1 MCSLSYTDRQNKS
14 SAKGDS
20 LLSKLPKTKNQQVG
34 YVLGLTGGIATGKST
49 AAAVFSRHQ
58 IPMIDGDII
67 AREVV
72 QPQTLGLAAIVQ
84 EFGEEILQEDGTLD
98 RVALAKIIFDSTE
111 QRQKLDRLLDPF
123 IRQAITEQI
132 QQQKANYPLVVVD
145 IPLLF
150 EGHYEQEMDA
160 VAVVYLPEEIQL
172 QRLMKRNQLTLD
184 EAKKRIQSQM
194 PIEEKKKLADI
205 VFDNSGS
212 KDELTCQ
219 IERWLSDFNNRFL

>member
-1 MCSLSYTDRQNKS
+1 M
-14 SAKGDS
+14 
-20 LLSKLPKTKNQQVG
+20 SKLPKTKNQQVG

-72 QPQTLGLAAIVQ
+72 QPQTPGLAAIAQ
-84 EFGEEILQEDGTLD
+84 EFGEEILQEDGSLD

-132 QQQKANYPLVVVD
+132 KQQKANYPLVVVD

-150 EGHYEQEMDA
+150 EGHYEPEMDA

>member
-58 IPMIDGDII
+58 IPMVDGDII

-72 QPQTLGLAAIVQ
+72 QPQTPGLAAIVQ
-84 EFGEEILQEDGTLD
+84 EFGEEILQEDGSLD

-132 QQQKANYPLVVVD
+132 KQQKANYPLVVVD

-184 EAKKRIQSQM
+184 EAKKRIQSQV

>member
-1 MCSLSYTDRQNKS
+1 M
-14 SAKGDS
+14 
-20 LLSKLPKTKNQQVG
+20 SKLPKTKNQQVG

-72 QPQTLGLAAIVQ
+72 QPQTPGLAAIVQ
-84 EFGEEILQEDGTLD
+84 EFGEEILQEDGSLD

-132 QQQKANYPLVVVD
+132 KQQKANYPLVVVD

-219 IERWLSDFNNRFL
+219 IERWLSGLLKIKKIK

>member
-72 QPQTLGLAAIVQ
+72 QPQTPGLAAIVQ
-84 EFGEEILQEDGTLD
+84 EFGEEILQEDGSLD

-132 QQQKANYPLVVVD
+132 KQQKANYPLVVVD

-194 PIEEKKKLADI
+194 PIKENI
-205 VFDNSGS
+205 S
-212 KDELTCQ
+212 
-219 IERWLSDFNNRFL
+219 RYRF

>member
-1 MCSLSYTDRQNKS
+1 M
-14 SAKGDS
+14 
-20 LLSKLPKTKNQQVG
+20 SKLPKTKDQQVG

-72 QPQTLGLAAIVQ
+72 QPQTPGLAAIVQ
-84 EFGEEILQEDGTLD
+84 EFGEEILQEDGSLD
-98 RVALAKIIFDSTE
+98 RVALAKVIFDSTE

-132 QQQKANYPLVVVD
+132 KQQKANYPLVVVD

-219 IERWLSDFNNRFL
+219 IERWLLDFNNRFL

>member
-72 QPQTLGLAAIVQ
+72 QPQTPGLAAIVQ
-84 EFGEEILQEDGTLD
+84 EFGEEILQEDGSLD

-111 QRQKLDRLLDPF
+111 QRQKLDHLLDPF

-132 QQQKANYPLVVVD
+132 KQQKANYPLVVVD

>member
-72 QPQTLGLAAIVQ
+72 QPQTPGLAAIVQ
-84 EFGEEILQEDGTLD
+84 EFGEEILQEDGSLD

-132 QQQKANYPLVVVD
+132 KQQKANYPLVVVD

>member
-84 EFGEEILQEDGTLD
+84 EFGKEILQEDGTLD

-132 QQQKANYPLVVVD
+132 KQQKAKYPLVVVD

>member
-72 QPQTLGLAAIVQ
+72 QPQTPGLAAIVQ
-84 EFGEEILQEDGTLD
+84 EFGEEILQEDGSLD

-132 QQQKANYPLVVVD
+132 KQQKANYPLVVVD

-194 PIEEKKKLADI
+194 PIEENI
-205 VFDNSGS
+205 S
-212 KDELTCQ
+212 
-219 IERWLSDFNNRFL
+219 RYRF

>member
-1 MCSLSYTDRQNKS
+1 M
-14 SAKGDS
+14 
-20 LLSKLPKTKNQQVG
+20 SKLPKTKNQQVS

-72 QPQTLGLAAIVQ
+72 QPQTPGWAAIVQ

-111 QRQKLDRLLDPF
+111 QRQKLDHLLDPF

-132 QQQKANYPLVVVD
+132 KQQKANYPLVVVD

-194 PIEEKKKLADI
+194 RIEEKKKLADI

>member
-1 MCSLSYTDRQNKS
+1 M
-14 SAKGDS
+14 
-20 LLSKLPKTKNQQVG
+20 SKLPKTKNQQVG

-72 QPQTLGLAAIVQ
+72 QPQTPGLAAIVQ
-84 EFGEEILQEDGTLD
+84 GFGEEILQEDGSLD

-132 QQQKANYPLVVVD
+132 RQQKANYPLVVVD

-160 VAVVYLPEEIQL
+160 VAVVYLPEKIQL
-172 QRLMKRNQLTLD
+172 QRLMKRNQLTPD

>member
-1 MCSLSYTDRQNKS
+1 M
-14 SAKGDS
+14 
-20 LLSKLPKTKNQQVG
+20 SKLPKTKNQQVG

-72 QPQTLGLAAIVQ
+72 QPQTPGLAAIVQ
-84 EFGEEILQEDGTLD
+84 EFGEEILQEDGSLD

-132 QQQKANYPLVVVD
+132 KQQKANYPLVVVD

-172 QRLMKRNQLTLD
+172 QRLMKRNQLTPD

>member
-1 MCSLSYTDRQNKS
+1 M
-14 SAKGDS
+14 
-20 LLSKLPKTKNQQVG
+20 SKLPKTKNQQVG

-72 QPQTLGLAAIVQ
+72 QPQTPGLAAIVQ
-84 EFGEEILQEDGTLD
+84 EFGEEILQEDGTID

-111 QRQKLDRLLDPF
+111 QRQKLDHLLDPF

-132 QQQKANYPLVVVD
+132 KQQKANYPLVVVD

>member
-1 MCSLSYTDRQNKS
+1 M
-14 SAKGDS
+14 
-20 LLSKLPKTKNQQVG
+20 SKLPKTKNQQVG

-72 QPQTLGLAAIVQ
+72 QPQTPGLAAIVQ
-84 EFGEEILQEDGTLD
+84 EFGEEILQEDGSLD

-132 QQQKANYPLVVVD
+132 KQQKANYPLVVVD

-194 PIEEKKKLADI
+194 PIEEKK
-205 VFDNSGS
+205 N
-212 KDELTCQ
+212 
-219 IERWLSDFNNRFL
+219 

>member
-1 MCSLSYTDRQNKS
+1 M
-14 SAKGDS
+14 
-20 LLSKLPKTKNQQVG
+20 SKLPKTKDQQVG

-72 QPQTLGLAAIVQ
+72 QPQTPGLAAIVQ
-84 EFGEEILQEDGTLD
+84 DFGEEILQEDGSLD

-132 QQQKANYPLVVVD
+132 QQQKSRHLLVVVD

-172 QRLMKRNQLTLD
+172 QRLMKRNQLTLA

-219 IERWLSDFNNRFL
+219 IEHWLTHFNNRFL

>member
-72 QPQTLGLAAIVQ
+72 QPQTPGLAAIVQ
-84 EFGEEILQEDGTLD
+84 EFGEEILQEDGSLD

-132 QQQKANYPLVVVD
+132 KQQKANYPLVVVD

-212 KDELTCQ
+212 KDELTCK

>member
-1 MCSLSYTDRQNKS
+1 M
-14 SAKGDS
+14 
-20 LLSKLPKTKNQQVG
+20 SKLPKTKNQQVS

-72 QPQTLGLAAIVQ
+72 QPQTPGWASIVQ

-111 QRQKLDRLLDPF
+111 QRQKLDHLLDPF

-132 QQQKANYPLVVVD
+132 KQQKANYPLVVVD

>member
-72 QPQTLGLAAIVQ
+72 QPQTPGLAAIVQ
-84 EFGEEILQEDGTLD
+84 EFGEEILQEDGSLD

-111 QRQKLDRLLDPF
+111 QRQNLDRLLDPF

-132 QQQKANYPLVVVD
+132 KQQKANYPLVVVD

>member
-1 MCSLSYTDRQNKS
+1 M
-14 SAKGDS
+14 
-20 LLSKLPKTKNQQVG
+20 SKLPKTKNQQVG

-49 AAAVFSRHQ
+49 SAAVFSRHQ

-72 QPQTLGLAAIVQ
+72 QSQTPGLAAIVQ
-84 EFGEEILQEDGTLD
+84 EFGEEILQEDGSLD

-132 QQQKANYPLVVVD
+132 KQQKANYPLVVVD